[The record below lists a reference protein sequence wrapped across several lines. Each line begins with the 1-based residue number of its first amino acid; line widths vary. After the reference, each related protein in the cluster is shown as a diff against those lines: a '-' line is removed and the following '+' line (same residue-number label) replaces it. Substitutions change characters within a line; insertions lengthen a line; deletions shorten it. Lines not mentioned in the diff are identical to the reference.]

1 MNNDIRKDIEQ
12 RMEGRKFSEDEMNRW
27 ITEDLSEEYDSIM
40 AQRREGGKET
50 QMHLSMPAAA
60 VSSSRK
66 RHSSIR
72 RWAAAASVAVLIGM
86 GGWYLSEERTE
97 NRAKRTEQREHITE
111 NREQSKEQREQSKEN
126 RAKSAVVKNEMPVL
140 ADISS
145 EQPAATTQ
153 KTKNG
158 AADGDRLVPI
168 EELGEVMARL
178 TAKTQRIEDSVEI
191 AHIKQYIE
199 TDERMYNL
207 QQKMTCMNCGT
218 LDSAVITNE
227 KGN

>member
-1 MNNDIRKDIEQ
+1 MNNDIRKDIER
-12 RMEGRKFSEDEMNRW
+12 RMKGRKFSEEEMNRW

-40 AQRREGGKET
+40 AQRREGGKEKQT
-50 QMHLSMPAAA
+50 HLSMPAAV

-66 RHSSIR
+66 RHSSMR

-97 NRAKRTEQREHITE
+97 NRAKRTEC
-111 NREQSKEQREQSKEN
+111 
-126 RAKSAVVKNEMPVL
+126 RAKRTECRVQSAVVEKDMPIL
-140 ADISS
+140 TDISG
-145 EQPAATTQ
+145 EQPAADTQ
-153 KTKNG
+153 KAKSG
-158 AADGDRLVPI
+158 VADSDRLIPI

-178 TAKTQRIEDSVEI
+178 TEQTQRIEDSVEI

-199 TDERMYNL
+199 TDEKLYEL

-218 LDSAVITNE
+218 PDSAVIKNE
-227 KGN
+227 TDN

>member
-12 RMEGRKFSEDEMNRW
+12 RMKGRKFSEEEMNRW

-40 AQRREGGKET
+40 AQRREGGKEKQT
-50 QMHLSMPAAA
+50 HLSMPAAV

-66 RHSSIR
+66 RHSSMR
-72 RWAAAASVAVLIGM
+72 RWAAAASVAVLIGV

-97 NRAKRTEQREHITE
+97 NRAKITEQRG
-111 NREQSKEQREQSKEN
+111 QSKEDRGQRTEDRVQ
-126 RAKSAVVKNEMPVL
+126 SAVVEKDMPVL
-140 ADISS
+140 TDISG
-145 EQPAATTQ
+145 EQPAVATQ
-153 KTKNG
+153 KAKSG
-158 AADGDRLVPI
+158 VADSDCLVPI

-178 TAKTQRIEDSVEI
+178 TEQTQRIEDSVEI

-199 TDERMYNL
+199 TDEKLYEL

-218 LDSAVITNE
+218 PDSAVIKNE
-227 KGN
+227 TDN

>member
-1 MNNDIRKDIEQ
+1 M
-12 RMEGRKFSEDEMNRW
+12 
-27 ITEDLSEEYDSIM
+27 
-40 AQRREGGKET
+40 RRG
-50 QMHLSMPAAA
+50 Q
-60 VSSSRK
+60 
-66 RHSSIR
+66 
-72 RWAAAASVAVLIGM
+72 
-86 GGWYLSEERTE
+86 
-97 NRAKRTEQREHITE
+97 RTEQREHITE

-158 AADGDRLVPI
+158 VANGDRLVPI

-199 TDERMYNL
+199 TDERMYEL
-207 QQKMTCMNCGT
+207 QQKMTCMNCGKP
-218 LDSAVITNE
+218 DSAIITNE

>member
-12 RMEGRKFSEDEMNRW
+12 RMKGRKYSEEEMNRW

-40 AQRREGGKET
+40 AQRREGGKEK
-50 QMHLSMPAAA
+50 QMHLSMPAAV

-72 RWAAAASVAVLIGM
+72 RWAAAASVAVLICM
-86 GGWYLSEERTE
+86 GGWYLSEDKTE
-97 NRAKRTEQREHITE
+97 NRAKRTEQRGKITE
-111 NREQSKEQREQSKEN
+111 NREQSKEN

-158 AADGDRLVPI
+158 VANGDRLVPI

-207 QQKMTCMNCGT
+207 QQKMTCMNCGKP
-218 LDSAVITNE
+218 DSAVITNE

>member
-40 AQRREGGKET
+40 TQRREGGKEK
-50 QMHLSMPAAA
+50 QMHLSMPAAVA
-60 VSSSRK
+60 SSSRK

-72 RWAAAASVAVLIGM
+72 RWAAAASVAVLICM
-86 GGWYLSEERTE
+86 GGWYLSEEKTE
-97 NRAKRTEQREHITE
+97 QREKRTEQRGKITE

-158 AADGDRLVPI
+158 AANGDRLVPI

-207 QQKMTCMNCGT
+207 QQKMTCMNCGKP
-218 LDSAVITNE
+218 DSAIITNE
-227 KGN
+227 TGN

>member
-12 RMEGRKFSEDEMNRW
+12 RMKGRKFSEEEMNRW

-40 AQRREGGKET
+40 AQRREGGKEK
-50 QMHLSMPAAA
+50 QMHLSMPAAVA
-60 VSSSRK
+60 SSSRK
-66 RHSSIR
+66 RHSSMR
-72 RWAAAASVAVLIGM
+72 RWAAAASVAVLICM
-86 GGWYLSEERTE
+86 GGWYLSEEKTE
-97 NRAKRTEQREHITE
+97 NRAKITEQRAKRTEQRGQT
-111 NREQSKEQREQSKEN
+111 
-126 RAKSAVVKNEMPVL
+126 AVVEKDMPIL
-140 ADISS
+140 ADINC
-145 EQPAATTQ
+145 EQSADATQ
-153 KTKNG
+153 KTKSGVAN
-158 AADGDRLVPI
+158 GDRLVPI

-207 QQKMTCMNCGT
+207 QQKMTCMNCGKP
-218 LDSAVITNE
+218 DSAVITNE

>member
-12 RMEGRKFSEDEMNRW
+12 RMKGRKFSEEEMNRW

-40 AQRREGGKET
+40 AQRREGGKEK

-66 RHSSIR
+66 RHSSMR
-72 RWAAAASVAVLIGM
+72 RWAAAASVAVLICM

-111 NREQSKEQREQSKEN
+111 NREQSKEN

-145 EQPAATTQ
+145 EQPATTTQ

-158 AADGDRLVPI
+158 AADCDRLVPI

-178 TAKTQRIEDSVEI
+178 TAKTQHIEDSVEI

-207 QQKMTCMNCGT
+207 QQKMTCMNCGKP
-218 LDSAVITNE
+218 DSAVITNE

>member
-12 RMEGRKFSEDEMNRW
+12 RMKGRKFSEEEMNRW

-40 AQRREGGKET
+40 AQRREGGKEK
-50 QMHLSMPAAA
+50 QMHLSMPAAVA
-60 VSSSRK
+60 SSSRK
-66 RHSSIR
+66 RHSSMR
-72 RWAAAASVAVLIGM
+72 RWAAAASVAVLICM

-97 NRAKRTEQREHITE
+97 NRAKRTEQRG
-111 NREQSKEQREQSKEN
+111 QSADCRVQSAEC
-126 RAKSAVVKNEMPVL
+126 RVQSAVVEKDMPVL
-140 ADISS
+140 ADISG
-145 EQPAATTQ
+145 EQPAAATL
-153 KTKNG
+153 KAKSG
-158 AADGDRLVPI
+158 AADGDRQVPI

-178 TAKTQRIEDSVEI
+178 TEQTQRIEDSVEI

-207 QQKMTCMNCGT
+207 QQKMTCMNCGKP
-218 LDSAVITNE
+218 DSAVITNE

>member
-12 RMEGRKFSEDEMNRW
+12 RMKGRKFSEDEMNRW

-50 QMHLSMPAAA
+50 QTHLSMPAAV

-66 RHSSIR
+66 RHSSMR
-72 RWAAAASVAVLIGM
+72 RWAAAASVAVLICM
-86 GGWYLSEERTE
+86 GGWYLSEDKTE
-97 NRAKRTEQREHITE
+97 NRAKRTEQRGQITE
-111 NREQSKEQREQSKEN
+111 NREQSKEQREQSKDN

-145 EQPAATTQ
+145 EQSATVTQ
-153 KTKNG
+153 KTKSGVAN
-158 AADGDRLVPI
+158 GDRLVPI

-207 QQKMTCMNCGT
+207 QQKMTCMNCGKP
-218 LDSAVITNE
+218 DSAIITNE
-227 KGN
+227 TGN

>member
-12 RMEGRKFSEDEMNRW
+12 RMKGRKFSEEEMNRW

-40 AQRREGGKET
+40 AQRREGGKEK
-50 QMHLSMPAAA
+50 QMHLSMPAAVA
-60 VSSSRK
+60 SSSRK
-66 RHSSIR
+66 RHSSMR
-72 RWAAAASVAVLIGM
+72 RWAAAASVAVLICM
-86 GGWYLSEERTE
+86 GGWYLSEEKTE
-97 NRAKRTEQREHITE
+97 NRAKRTEQRGKITE
-111 NREQSKEQREQSKEN
+111 Q

-145 EQPAATTQ
+145 EQSATVTQ
-153 KTKNG
+153 KTKSG
-158 AADGDRLVPI
+158 AADCDRLVPI

-207 QQKMTCMNCGT
+207 QQKMTCMNCGKP
-218 LDSAVITNE
+218 DSAVITNE

>member
-12 RMEGRKFSEDEMNRW
+12 RMKGRKFSEEEMNRW

-40 AQRREGGKET
+40 AQRREGGKEKQT
-50 QMHLSMPAAA
+50 HLSMHAAA

-66 RHSSIR
+66 RHSIIR

-86 GGWYLSEERTE
+86 GGWYLSEEKTE
-97 NRAKRTEQREHITE
+97 NRAKRTEDRGQRTVVE
-111 NREQSKEQREQSKEN
+111 N
-126 RAKSAVVKNEMPVL
+126 AMPVL

-145 EQPAATTQ
+145 EQPATVTQ

-158 AADGDRLVPI
+158 VANGDRLVPI

-207 QQKMTCMNCGT
+207 QQKMTCMNCGKP
-218 LDSAVITNE
+218 DSAVITNE

>member
-1 MNNDIRKDIEQ
+1 MEERRRNMNNDIRKDIEQ

-40 AQRREGGKET
+40 AQRREGGKEK
-50 QMHLSMPAAA
+50 QMHLSMPAAV

-66 RHSSIR
+66 RHSSMR
-72 RWAAAASVAVLIGM
+72 RWTAAASVAVLICM

-111 NREQSKEQREQSKEN
+111 NREQSKEN

-140 ADISS
+140 ADISC
-145 EQPAATTQ
+145 EQPATVTQ

-207 QQKMTCMNCGT
+207 QQKMTCMNCGKP
-218 LDSAVITNE
+218 DSAVITNE

>member
-12 RMEGRKFSEDEMNRW
+12 RMKGRKFSEEEMNRW

-40 AQRREGGKET
+40 AQRKEGRKEK
-50 QMHLSMPAAA
+50 QMHLSMPAAV

-66 RHSSIR
+66 RHSSMR
-72 RWAAAASVAVLIGM
+72 RWAAAASVAVLICM

-97 NRAKRTEQREHITE
+97 QREKRTEQSGQITE
-111 NREQSKEQREQSKEN
+111 NRGQSKENREQSKEN

-140 ADISS
+140 ADINC
-145 EQPAATTQ
+145 EQSAATTQ
-153 KTKNG
+153 KTKSG

-207 QQKMTCMNCGT
+207 QQKMTCMSCGKP
-218 LDSAVITNE
+218 DSAVITNE

>member
-12 RMEGRKFSEDEMNRW
+12 RMKGRKFSEEEMNRW

-40 AQRREGGKET
+40 AQRKEGRKET
-50 QMHLSMPAAA
+50 QTHLSMPAAA

-72 RWAAAASVAVLIGM
+72 RWAAAASVAVLICM

-97 NRAKRTEQREHITE
+97 NRG
-111 NREQSKEQREQSKEN
+111 QSKENREQSKEN

-158 AADGDRLVPI
+158 VANGDRLVPI

-199 TDERMYNL
+199 TDERMYEL
-207 QQKMTCMNCGT
+207 QQKMTCMNCGKP
-218 LDSAVITNE
+218 DSAIITNE
-227 KGN
+227 TGN

>member
-40 AQRREGGKET
+40 AQRKEGRKEKQT
-50 QMHLSMPAAA
+50 HLSMPAAA

-72 RWAAAASVAVLIGM
+72 RWAAAASVAVLICM
-86 GGWYLSEERTE
+86 GGWYLSEEKTE
-97 NRAKRTEQREHITE
+97 QRAKRTEQREHITE

-145 EQPAATTQ
+145 EHPATVTQ

-158 AADGDRLVPI
+158 AADCDRLVPI

-178 TAKTQRIEDSVEI
+178 TAKTQRTEDSVEI

-207 QQKMTCMNCGT
+207 QQKMTCMSCGKP
-218 LDSAVITNE
+218 DSAVITNE
-227 KGN
+227 TDN

>member
-12 RMEGRKFSEDEMNRW
+12 RMKGRKFSEDEMNRW

-40 AQRREGGKET
+40 AQRREGGKEKQT
-50 QMHLSMPAAA
+50 HLSMPAAA
-60 VSSSRK
+60 VSSSCK
-66 RHSSIR
+66 RHSSMR
-72 RWAAAASVAVLIGM
+72 RWAAAASVAVLICM

-97 NRAKRTEQREHITE
+97 QREKRTEQSGQITE
-111 NREQSKEQREQSKEN
+111 NRGQSKENREQSKEN

-140 ADISS
+140 ADISC
-145 EQPAATTQ
+145 EHPATVTQ
-153 KTKNG
+153 KTKSG

-207 QQKMTCMNCGT
+207 QQKMTCMNCGKP
-218 LDSAVITNE
+218 DSAIITNE

>member
-12 RMEGRKFSEDEMNRW
+12 RMKGRKFSEEEMNRW

-40 AQRREGGKET
+40 AQRKEGGKEK
-50 QMHLSMPAAA
+50 QMHLSMPAAV

-66 RHSSIR
+66 RHSSMR
-72 RWAAAASVAVLIGM
+72 RWAAAASVAVLICM
-86 GGWYLSEERTE
+86 GGWYLSEEKTE
-97 NRAKRTEQREHITE
+97 NRAKRTEQRGKITE
-111 NREQSKEQREQSKEN
+111 NREQSKEN

-158 AADGDRLVPI
+158 AADCDRLVPI

-207 QQKMTCMNCGT
+207 QQKMTCMNCGKP
-218 LDSAVITNE
+218 DSAIITNE
-227 KGN
+227 TGN

>member
-12 RMEGRKFSEDEMNRW
+12 RMKGRKFSEEEMNRW

-40 AQRREGGKET
+40 AQRREGGKEKQT
-50 QMHLSMPAAA
+50 HLSMPAAV

-66 RHSSIR
+66 RHSSMR

-97 NRAKRTEQREHITE
+97 NRAKITEQREQRTEQRG
-111 NREQSKEQREQSKEN
+111 QSKEDRVQ
-126 RAKSAVVKNEMPVL
+126 SAVVEKDMPIL
-140 ADISS
+140 TDISG
-145 EQPAATTQ
+145 EQPAADTQ
-153 KTKNG
+153 KAKSG
-158 AADGDRLVPI
+158 VADSDRLIPI

-178 TAKTQRIEDSVEI
+178 TEQTQRIEDSVEI

-199 TDERMYNL
+199 TDEKLYEL

-218 LDSAVITNE
+218 PDSAVIKNE
-227 KGN
+227 TDN

>member
-1 MNNDIRKDIEQ
+1 MNNDIRKDIER
-12 RMEGRKFSEDEMNRW
+12 RMKGRKFSEEEMNRW

-40 AQRREGGKET
+40 AQRREGGKEKQT
-50 QMHLSMPAAA
+50 HLSMPAAV

-66 RHSSIR
+66 RHSSMR

-97 NRAKRTEQREHITE
+97 NRAKRTEC
-111 NREQSKEQREQSKEN
+111 
-126 RAKSAVVKNEMPVL
+126 RAKRTECRVQSAVVEKDMPVL
-140 ADISS
+140 TDISG
-145 EQPAATTQ
+145 EQPAAATL
-153 KTKNG
+153 KAKSG
-158 AADGDRLVPI
+158 VADGDRLVPI

-178 TAKTQRIEDSVEI
+178 TEQTQRIEDSVEI

-199 TDERMYNL
+199 TDEKLYEL

-218 LDSAVITNE
+218 PDSAVIKNE
-227 KGN
+227 TDN

>member
-1 MNNDIRKDIEQ
+1 
-12 RMEGRKFSEDEMNRW
+12 
-27 ITEDLSEEYDSIM
+27 
-40 AQRREGGKET
+40 
-50 QMHLSMPAAA
+50 
-60 VSSSRK
+60 
-66 RHSSIR
+66 
-72 RWAAAASVAVLIGM
+72 
-86 GGWYLSEERTE
+86 
-97 NRAKRTEQREHITE
+97 
-111 NREQSKEQREQSKEN
+111 
-126 RAKSAVVKNEMPVL
+126 MPVL
-140 ADISS
+140 ADINC

-158 AADGDRLVPI
+158 VANGDRLVPI

-207 QQKMTCMNCGT
+207 QQKMTCMNCGKP
-218 LDSAVITNE
+218 DSAVITNE

>member
-12 RMEGRKFSEDEMNRW
+12 RMKGRKFSEEEMNRW

-40 AQRREGGKET
+40 AQRREGGKEKQT
-50 QMHLSMPAAA
+50 HLSMPAAV

-66 RHSSIR
+66 RHSSMR
-72 RWAAAASVAVLIGM
+72 RWAAAASVAVLIGV

-97 NRAKRTEQREHITE
+97 NRAKITEQRG
-111 NREQSKEQREQSKEN
+111 QSKEDRGQRTEDRVQ
-126 RAKSAVVKNEMPVL
+126 SAVVEKDMPVL
-140 ADISS
+140 TDISG
-145 EQPAATTQ
+145 EQPAVATQ
-153 KTKNG
+153 KAKSG
-158 AADGDRLVPI
+158 VADSDRLVPI

-178 TAKTQRIEDSVEI
+178 TEQTQRIEDSVEI

-199 TDERMYNL
+199 TDEKLYEL

-218 LDSAVITNE
+218 PDSAVIKNE
-227 KGN
+227 TDN

>member
-40 AQRREGGKET
+40 AQRREGGKEKQT
-50 QMHLSMPAAA
+50 VLSMPAAVA
-60 VSSSRK
+60 SSSRK

-72 RWAAAASVAVLIGM
+72 RWAAAASVAVLICM

-97 NRAKRTEQREHITE
+97 QREKRTEQRGQITE
-111 NREQSKEQREQSKEN
+111 NRGQSKEN
-126 RAKSAVVKNEMPVL
+126 RAKRTEDRGQRTVVENVMPVL

-145 EQPAATTQ
+145 EQPATVTQ
-153 KTKNG
+153 KTKSG

-218 LDSAVITNE
+218 PDSAIITNE
-227 KGN
+227 TGN

>member
-12 RMEGRKFSEDEMNRW
+12 RMKGRKFSEEEMNRW

-40 AQRREGGKET
+40 AQRREDGKEKQT
-50 QMHLSMPAAA
+50 HLSMPAAV

-66 RHSSIR
+66 RHSSMR
-72 RWAAAASVAVLIGM
+72 RWAAAASVAVLIGV

-97 NRAKRTEQREHITE
+97 NRAKITEQRG
-111 NREQSKEQREQSKEN
+111 QSKEDRGQRTEDRVQ
-126 RAKSAVVKNEMPVL
+126 SAVVEKDMPVL
-140 ADISS
+140 TDISG
-145 EQPAATTQ
+145 EQPAAATL
-153 KTKNG
+153 KAKSG
-158 AADGDRLVPI
+158 VADGDRLVPI

-178 TAKTQRIEDSVEI
+178 TEQTQRIEDSVEI

-199 TDERMYNL
+199 TDEKLYEL

-218 LDSAVITNE
+218 PDSAVIKNE
-227 KGN
+227 TDN